1 MAFAAIC
8 RLWPVLEPDAGRR
21 VLSAQFDGSKG
32 DDMADR
38 KPIATAPTDGS
49 KVSVTWKDSDG
60 VINESIAQHRDDGWW
75 VYIDSHTQ
83 KKVEPT
89 SWRPAASDDDDQ

>member
-1 MAFAAIC
+1 MRAAAFC
-8 RLWPVLEPDAGRR
+8 RLS
-21 VLSAQFDGSKG
+21 LSVQLGD

-38 KPIATAPTDGS
+38 KPIVTAPTDGS

-60 VINESIAQHRDDGWW
+60 VINESIAQYRDDGWW

-83 KKVEPT
+83 RKVEPT
-89 SWRPAASDDDDQ
+89 SWRPAASDDDD

>member
-1 MAFAAIC
+1 LRNLQGKARCAF
-8 RLWPVLEPDAGRR
+8 GRENR
-21 VLSAQFDGSKG
+21 YTLFLDLLRG

-38 KPIATAPTDGS
+38 KPISTAPTDGS

-60 VINESIAQHRDDGWW
+60 VVNESIAQYRDDGWW
-75 VYIDSHTQ
+75 VYTDSHTQ

-89 SWRPAASDDDDQ
+89 SWRPTASDDDDQ

>member
-1 MAFAAIC
+1 MPAVAFC
-8 RLWPVLEPDAGRR
+8 GLE
-21 VLSAQFDGSKG
+21 KG

-49 KVSVTWKDSDG
+49 KVTVTWKDGDG
-60 VINESIAQHRDDGWW
+60 VINESIGQYRDDGWW
-75 VYIDSHTQ
+75 VYTDSHTQ

-89 SWRPAASDDDDQ
+89 SWRPAS